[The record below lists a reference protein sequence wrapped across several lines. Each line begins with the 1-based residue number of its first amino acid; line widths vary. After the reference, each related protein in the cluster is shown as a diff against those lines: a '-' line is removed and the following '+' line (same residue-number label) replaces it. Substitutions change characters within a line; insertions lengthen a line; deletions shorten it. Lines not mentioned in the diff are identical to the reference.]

1 MRQIHKQ
8 IRRHA
13 TADEPSA
20 AADVSFESPDLTAVV
35 ALLQARHRRSLQMRA
50 TKASFRPGRR
60 RDADDSRRS
69 PTGSGPPTVG
79 RPGFRGRSTGHHRA
93 RCDQAVPR
101 HSAVDH
107 LSFTVTAGKVTG
119 FLGPNGAGKTTTIRV
134 ILGLARPDSGAATLL
149 GKPYGEI
156 DNPWSRV
163 GALIDASSFH
173 PLRTARAHLAAV
185 AAAAKLPNPR
195 VDEVL
200 QEVELGRA
208 ADRKVG
214 EYSLG
219 MSQRLG
225 LATALPGDPDLLI
238 LDEPANGLDPA
249 GIRWLRAFLQSF
261 AASGRTVF
269 VSSHV
274 LADVAQMAD
283 DVVVINKSRLITH
296 STVTRLTA
304 ATSVTVRSIEPQRL
318 VEALVEAGAT
328 VEIAGAG
335 QLEVTDM
342 PAERIG
348 EIAARKQIVLH
359 ELSPRTHSLQEVF
372 LELTDSKGDNDGVAG

>member
-1 MRQIHKQ
+1 MQI
-8 IRRHA
+8 
-13 TADEPSA
+13 
-20 AADVSFESPDLTAVV
+20 
-35 ALLQARHRRSLQMRA
+35 
-50 TKASFRPGRR
+50 
-60 RDADDSRRS
+60 DSRRS

-119 FLGPNGAGKTTTIRV
+119 FLGPNGTGKTTTIRV

-249 GIRWLRAFLQSF
+249 GIPRSPSSGAPGMGFHIRRKRMCRGILISLRQLAFHWILPSP
-261 AASGRTVF
+261 S
-269 VSSHV
+269 
-274 LADVAQMAD
+274 L
-283 DVVVINKSRLITH
+283 
-296 STVTRLTA
+296 
-304 ATSVTVRSIEPQRL
+304 
-318 VEALVEAGAT
+318 
-328 VEIAGAG
+328 
-335 QLEVTDM
+335 
-342 PAERIG
+342 
-348 EIAARKQIVLH
+348 
-359 ELSPRTHSLQEVF
+359 LS
-372 LELTDSKGDNDGVAG
+372 